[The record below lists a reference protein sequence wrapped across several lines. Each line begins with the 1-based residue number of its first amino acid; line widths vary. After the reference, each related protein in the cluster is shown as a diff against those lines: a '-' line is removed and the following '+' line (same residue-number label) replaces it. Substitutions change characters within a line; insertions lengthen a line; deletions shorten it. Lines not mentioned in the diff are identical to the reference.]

1 MVGHRIHGIALLA
14 SPSSVLLIL
23 FVIIILITVDIVLL
37 VVVIILEIVLLLFLL
52 KILIKLWATSRSL
65 SCSGPCLLS
74 EKILWQLHVELDV
87 LSFEVLIRWHPEL
100 ELMVN
105 VKVDIIFI
113 SLRYLFSHQIYPR
126 IIWLPRSLFYGFF
139 GRSRLFVLLSDLEQ
153 IFERARDQIVFRYV
167 LLIVCPILVMIISAV
182 EWCTEIVVFSPST
195 LLIILIY
202 FERLCLS
209 RLHAGMSA
217 LFLGLLWLSLLV
229 VGLLAVKINFLV
241 SFPLN
246 ALLILFPLLA
256 PAVLLPLLLIE
267 CSLFPFVNPLFVP
280 VFLFHHGTIGLF
292 LTPRLLFVISAPL
305 FALLTILI
313 ALPVTMLSIGHI
325 LVLLKPTC

>member
-1 MVGHRIHGIALLA
+1 MVRHGIHGIALLA
-14 SPSSVLLIL
+14 SPSLDWLIL
-23 FVIIILITVDIVLL
+23 FVIIILITIDIVLL
-37 VVVIILEIVLLLFLL
+37 VVVVIVEIVLLLLLL
-52 KILIKLWATSRSL
+52 KILVKLWASSRSP
-65 SCSGPCLLS
+65 SCSGLCLLS
-74 EKILWQLHVELDV
+74 EQILWQLHVELDV
-87 LSFEVLIRWHPEL
+87 LAFEVLSRWHPEL
-100 ELMVN
+100 ELLVN

-126 IIWLPRSLFYGFF
+126 VIWHPRSLFNGFF

-153 IFERARDQIVFRYV
+153 IFERARDQIIFSYV
-167 LLIVCPILVMIISAV
+167 LLIVCPILVMIISAI
-182 EWCTEIVVFSPST
+182 ERCPEVVVISPST
-195 LLIILIY
+195 LLILIY
-202 FERLCLS
+202 FERLRLS

-217 LFLGLLWLSLLV
+217 LFVGLLWLILLII
-229 VGLLAVKINFLV
+229 GLLAVKINFLV

-267 CSLFPFVNPLFVP
+267 SSLLLFVNPFFVP
-280 VFLFHHGTIGLF
+280 VLLFHHGTIGLF

-305 FALLTILI
+305 FALLAILI

>member
-37 VVVIILEIVLLLFLL
+37 VVVIIVEIVLLLFLL
-52 KILIKLWATSRSL
+52 KILIKLWATSRSF

-113 SLRYLFSHQIYPR
+113 SLRYLFSHQIFPR
-126 IIWLPRSLFYGFF
+126 VIWHPRSLFYGFF

-167 LLIVCPILVMIISAV
+167 LLIVCPILVMIISAI
-182 EWCTEIVVFSPST
+182 ERCTEIVVFSPST
-195 LLIILIY
+195 LLILIY

-229 VGLLAVKINFLV
+229 IGLLAIKINFLV

-256 PAVLLPLLLIE
+256 PTVLLPLLLIE

-292 LTPRLLFVISAPL
+292 LTSSLLFVISAPL
-305 FALLTILI
+305 FALLAILI